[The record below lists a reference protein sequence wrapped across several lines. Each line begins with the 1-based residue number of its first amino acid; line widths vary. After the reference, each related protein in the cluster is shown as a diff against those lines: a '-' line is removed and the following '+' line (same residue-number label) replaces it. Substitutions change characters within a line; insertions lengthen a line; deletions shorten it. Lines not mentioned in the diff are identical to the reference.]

1 MKPND
6 VVAAIIKKDG
16 LYLIAQRNRHK
27 YMGLRWEFPG
37 GKVESDETFHEALS
51 REIQEELNTPQVPA
65 KVAIL
70 AAMNIADEFFAI
82 KRDNDKMKNTLEGKV
97 SSLME
102 VVEEEIQK
110 Q

>member
-1 MKPND
+1 MSSND
-6 VVAAIIKKDG
+6 NFVKVSIYGQEYTIKAPADTTYIKN
-16 LYLIAQRNRHK
+16 IAEYVDQK
-27 YMGLRWEFPG
+27 M
-37 GKVESDETFHEALS
+37 